1 MSVNSKGPSAA
12 SAPPAVTE
20 EALPGDLRMART
32 LWPVLVAS
40 AVGLLPFTI
49 FSTYLVPMAE
59 DADSSVA
66 TLGGLRGLGGLAA
79 LLVGTALAPLID
91 RVRKEWAAAGGL
103 AALGVSAALGAS
115 GDFILLAVFCLLVGA
130 STSVLNPA
138 LTAAAADRFG
148 SGKAAGRA
156 ATLVTATQ
164 SMTAMLAAPVIA
176 LPALLWGWQGDLL
189 AVTGV
194 SLLIAAI
201 FYVRGKDKRVAAIEP
216 TQRLGYAAS
225 FASLARIPGV
235 APLLLIALLRT
246 AVFMGYLSYLAAYY
260 DDRFQLGPGL
270 FAFVWTLSGAS
281 FFVSNLLTG
290 RVANSEEPRIGTEPL
305 LAIGLAAALVSVVG
319 FYFTH
324 WLPLALAMTSLHA
337 ASHAVVAACVISLLV
352 RRCGTQRGAALS
364 VNAAGMSLGVFA
376 GAGLGGL
383 GLGLAGYPGIAA
395 TFGLLVVAALVAAVL
410 VLRAEA
416 VASGGRDLED
426 GGPSYRGPGYRGPG
440 YRGPNDPDPSYPDP
454 SYRGPNDPDPSYR
467 GPNDPDPSY
476 RGPSDPDPSYRGPS
490 DPDPSDPDPGD
501 QHPGDRDRGDR
512 DPGDRDRGDRDPGD
526 RDRGDRDPG
535 AGQPA
540 DGTPPKRNP
549 TTQTPTDDDPAVQTP
564 TDDRPTVQTPTDDD
578 PTTQTPTDD
587 RPTTQ
592 NPTSR
597 VGPAKESPAADGP
610 EKGGGTVT

>member
-1 MSVNSKGPSAA
+1 MSVNSRGQSAA
-12 SAPPAVTE
+12 SASPAVTE

-176 LPALLWGWQGDLL
+176 LPALLWGWQGDLF

-194 SLLIAAI
+194 SLLLAAI
-201 FYVRGKDKRVAAIEP
+201 FYVRGKDKRVEAVEP

-290 RVANSEEPRIGTEPL
+290 RVANSEEPRIGTERL
-305 LAIGLAAALVSVVG
+305 LAIGLVAALVSVVG

-383 GLGLAGYPGIAA
+383 GLGLAGYAGIAA

-416 VASGGRDLED
+416 VAPGGRDPED
-426 GGPSYRGPGYRGPG
+426 GGPSDRGPGYRGPG
-440 YRGPNDPDPSYPDP
+440 YPDPSY
-454 SYRGPNDPDPSYR
+454 
-467 GPNDPDPSY
+467 
-476 RGPSDPDPSYRGPS
+476 PDPSYRGPS

-501 QHPGDRDRGDR
+501 Q
-512 DPGDRDRGDRDPGD
+512 DPGDRDRGDRDPGTD
-526 RDRGDRDPG
+526 
-535 AGQPA
+535 QPA

-549 TTQTPTDDDPAVQTP
+549 TTQTPTNDDPA
-564 TDDRPTVQTPTDDD
+564 VQTPTDDD
-578 PTTQTPTDD
+578 PTTQPPTDDDPTTQTPTNDDPAVQTPTDD
-587 RPTTQ
+587 APAKQ
-592 NPTSR
+592 NPTSH
-597 VGPAKESPAADGP
+597 VSPANEIPAADGP